1 MIVLDLMAVCRPGQ
15 DSIYGTHYTHMSQ
28 FRDASKFQKK
38 PLKGKRITPLT
49 MEEATMLSTQTL
61 DQCCKFFSWICV
73 DEVGHV
79 MWVCYGLLMFT

>member
-1 MIVLDLMAVCRPGQ
+1 MIVLDLMAVCHPDQ
-15 DSIYGTHYTHMSQ
+15 DSIYGTHCTHMSQ

-38 PLKGKRITPLT
+38 PLKGKLITPLT